1 VATTYLPIVL
11 NGSGSVAEPM
21 SLAEVAYWA
30 YQLQEV
36 NAPGA
41 VDALVASHYDMLV
54 LEPTRTDWS
63 SDDKFFDTRGMVDR
77 LKHSPASDGAH
88 RKLVLAYV
96 DIGEAEDWR
105 WYWTWWPRDWDCV
118 GDPPAQWP
126 GYILACDP
134 DGWSGN
140 YPVAY
145 WDQDWKDIVIYGAN
159 QGSHPDR
166 DYNSVIDEA
175 IKDGFDGIYLDWVEG
190 YENTDVIAA
199 AQAEGK
205 DPAVEMIAFI
215 QEMRDYAA
223 ARNPDFLVIQQN
235 AAALIDGHPELFNV
249 IDAISQEAIWYDGDA
264 TDDWY
269 DPDGYDWVND
279 ADLTNYYIDYLD
291 QYLTAGVPVF
301 NCEYALEYAAT
312 AYANSYAEGYVPY
325 VTRRSLSWLT
335 TTPPPGYTSTP
346 LAVEVP

>member
-1 VATTYLPIVL
+1 
-11 NGSGSVAEPM
+11 M
-21 SLAEVAYWA
+21 
-30 YQLQEV
+30 
-36 NAPGA
+36 
-41 VDALVASHYDMLV
+41 
-54 LEPTRTDWS
+54 
-63 SDDKFFDTRGMVDR
+63 
-77 LKHSPASDGAH
+77 
-88 RKLVLAYV
+88 
-96 DIGEAEDWR
+96 
-105 WYWTWWPRDWDCV
+105 
-118 GDPPAQWP
+118 
-126 GYILACDP
+126 
-134 DGWSGN
+134 
-140 YPVAY
+140 
-145 WDQDWKDIVIYGAN
+145 
-159 QGSHPDR
+159 
-166 DYNSVIDEA
+166 
-175 IKDGFDGIYLDWVEG
+175 EG

-235 AAALIDGHPELFNV
+235 AASLIDGHPELFNV

-264 TDDWY
+264 TEDWY